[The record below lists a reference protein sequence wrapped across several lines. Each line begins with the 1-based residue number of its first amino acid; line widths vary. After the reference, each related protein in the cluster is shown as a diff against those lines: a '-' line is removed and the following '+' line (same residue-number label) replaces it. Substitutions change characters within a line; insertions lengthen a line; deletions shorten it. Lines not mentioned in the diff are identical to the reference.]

1 MKFNKVFN
9 KIAFIILILLVF
21 AGIILLTNNI
31 TKKFLSTKN
40 INANVGNYTAV
51 QYGDERVDNTNF
63 VTFDI
68 YFLKNGNKYRGEYLP
83 YTKAGDFDYNISSK
97 DLWVELKVL
106 GNGSLKNAKLLFTQ
120 DNIQEKFSLL
130 ESDTISNDAV

>member
-9 KIAFIILILLVF
+9 KIAVIILILLVF

-97 DLWVELKVL
+97 DLFLNFILK
-106 GNGSLKNAKLLFTQ
+106 
-120 DNIQEKFSLL
+120 
-130 ESDTISNDAV
+130 

>member
-9 KIAFIILILLVF
+9 KIAVIILILLVF

-83 YTKAGDFDYNISSK
+83 YTKEVDFDYNISSK
-97 DLWVELKVL
+97 DLWEMVV
-106 GNGSLKNAKLLFTQ
+106 
-120 DNIQEKFSLL
+120 
-130 ESDTISNDAV
+130 